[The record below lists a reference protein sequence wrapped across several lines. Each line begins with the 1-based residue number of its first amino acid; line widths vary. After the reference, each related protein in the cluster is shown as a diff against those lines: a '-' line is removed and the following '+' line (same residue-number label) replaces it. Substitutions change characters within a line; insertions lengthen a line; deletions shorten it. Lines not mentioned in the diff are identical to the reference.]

1 MVRELWLPEAG
12 RRGWAVLTKDDQIR
26 YRQVAMAAASTA
38 GVALFIFTGKGMR
51 GTAIADAL
59 VQALPAMAKLL
70 ETRKRSFVAKV
81 SRRGTVTLLPQ

>member
-1 MVRELWLPEAG
+1 
-12 RRGWAVLTKDDQIR
+12 
-26 YRQVAMAAASTA
+26 MAAASTA
-38 GVALFIFTGKGMR
+38 GVAPFIFTGNGMR

-70 ETRKRSFVAKV
+70 ETRQRSFVAKV